1 MTDRVVSVD
10 AGTIVLGLPEPLQ
23 VGPMTITSREY
34 ATVRVRTESGLIGK
48 AYCLSRNAPVEA
60 CVERLIAPT
69 VRGADPSDIRG
80 LWERSIRANIT
91 IGRTGLALRAL
102 GLVDVALWDI
112 AAQRARLPLHALLG
126 RDPAPVPVMMVA
138 AYPVASRSPEQL
150 AADVLAYPAAGY
162 RLVKIARSAD
172 PVLMRRWLECMLP
185 ELRASAQLVID
196 AGYVWTTAD
205 EALGETSSWGMFDL
219 AWLEDPLVPED
230 VAGVARLRRE
240 GRHPIGIGDELSEKS
255 TYEALLAAEAV
266 DVLRLDV
273 VAIGGVTG
281 ALDVMELASAAGV
294 PVAFHV
300 FPELSL
306 QLATG
311 VPGSIIETFDPDV
324 PGGNPLDPVH
334 KLTSGR
340 LVLEDG
346 CALPPTAAGIG
357 FELLEP
363 APASDPDTPRRTSVV
378 GTADR

>member
-1 MTDRVVSVD
+1 MTDRVVSLD
-10 AGTIVLGLPEPLQ
+10 AGTVVLGLPEPLQ

-34 ATVRVRTESGLIGK
+34 ATVRLRTESGLIGK
-48 AYCLSRNAPVEA
+48 AYCLSRNAPVAA
-60 CVERLIAPT
+60 CIERLIAPT
-69 VRGADPSDIRG
+69 IRGADSSDIRG

-91 IGRTGLALRAL
+91 IGRTGLVLRAL

-126 RDPAPVPVMMVA
+126 RDPAPVPVAMVA

-150 AADVLAYPAAGY
+150 AADVIAYAGSGY
-162 RLVKIARSAD
+162 RLLKIARSAD
-172 PVLMRRWLECMLP
+172 PVLMRRWLECMVP
-185 ELRASAQLVID
+185 ELPASAQLVID
-196 AGYVWTTAD
+196 AGYGWTTAD
-205 EALGETSSWGMFDL
+205 DVLSETSSWGTFDL

-230 VAGVARLRRE
+230 VAGLARLRRE
-240 GRHPIGIGDELSEKS
+240 GRHPIGIGDELSEAS

-281 ALDVMELASAAGV
+281 ALEVMGLASAAGV

-300 FPELSL
+300 FPELCL
-306 QLATG
+306 HLATG
-311 VPGSIIETFDPDV
+311 VPGAIVETFDPDV
-324 PGGNPLDPVH
+324 PGGNPLDPAH

-346 CALPPTAAGIG
+346 CAVPPAAVGIG
-357 FELLEP
+357 FDLLEP
-363 APASDPDTPRRTSVV
+363 PLANNPETPRRPSVV
-378 GTADR
+378 GTAYR